1 MADQNASKQ
10 DANTGKCPV
19 AGGASPLGRISLTD
33 PEVVARP
40 QDFFRAMRTQD
51 PVFFDERIGMY
62 LVSRYEE
69 ILEVLRDPITYS
81 DKMGYEAM
89 YASGHFEEFRQ
100 ILERDGGGFFPDVI
114 KDDPPAHTR
123 VRRLM
128 EQAFTAHR
136 VAVLEPA
143 ITAVVADQIEKIA
156 LKAETGRV
164 VDCVHEFGNPVTIR
178 VICEQLGISQFNAD
192 KLERWSQAVT
202 AQLSGMQNR
211 ERMLENAK
219 QICELQTFL
228 IAEMKA
234 RQAQPREDMI
244 SHIVHA
250 KLEDGGMLT
259 FEEAVSLVRALIIA
273 GNDTTGT
280 AIGTLMFIL
289 ATQPNVAEALRDSAD
304 DERLMTRFVEEMLR
318 YAPPVQGLAKMTSRE
333 VELGGKKLP
342 PGAHILVMYA
352 SGNDDEKV
360 FECPRTFDMNR
371 KNLGKQMAFGVGV
384 HRCIGASLARMEI
397 KVAAREVIKRLDNF
411 KLMIPIEEITYMPT
425 VATHTIKALPLT
437 FTRRQ

>member
-1 MADQNASKQ
+1 MESQSEPKQ
-10 DANTGKCPV
+10 HGKAARCPV
-19 AGGASPLGRISLTD
+19 TGGASPLGKISLTD
-33 PEVVARP
+33 PHVVAQP
-40 QDFFRAMRTQD
+40 QDFYRAMRTQD

-62 LVSRYEE
+62 LVSRYQE

-89 YASGHFEEFRQ
+89 YASGHFEEFKQ
-100 ILERDGGGFFPDVI
+100 ILERDGGGFFSDAI

-123 VRRLM
+123 VRGLM
-128 EQAFTAHR
+128 EKAFTTHR

-143 ITAVVADQIEKIA
+143 ITAVVVDQIEKI
-156 LKAETGRV
+156 LGKAADGSA
-164 VDCVHEFGNPVTIR
+164 VDCVQEFGNPVTVR
-178 VICEQLGISQFNAD
+178 VICEQLGISQFNAN
-192 KLERWSQAVT
+192 KLARWSQAVT

-211 ERMLENAK
+211 ERMLENVK
-219 QICELQTFL
+219 YICELQNFL

-234 RQAQPREDMI
+234 RQAQPRDDMI
-244 SHIVHA
+244 SAIVHA
-250 KLEDGGMLT
+250 KLDDGGTLT
-259 FEEAVSLVRALIIA
+259 FAEAVSLVRALIIA

-289 ATQPNVAEALRDSAD
+289 ATQPDVAEKLRDSAD
-304 DERLMTRFVEEMLR
+304 DDRLLSRFVEEMLR

-342 PGAHILVMYA
+342 AGAHILVMYA
-352 SGNDDEKV
+352 SGNDDETV
-360 FECPRTFDMNR
+360 FECPRNFDMNR

-397 KVAAREVIKRLDNF
+397 KVTAREVIKRLANI
-411 KLMIPIEEITYMPT
+411 KLAIPIEEIDYLPT
-425 VATHTIKALPLT
+425 VATHTIRSLPLT
-437 FTRRQ
+437 FTRRT

>member
-1 MADQNASKQ
+1 MEIRNAPEQ
-10 DANTGKCPV
+10 EANAARCPV
-19 AGGASPLGRISLTD
+19 AGNASPLGRISLTD
-33 PEVVARP
+33 PAVVARP
-40 QDFFRAMRTQD
+40 QEFFRAMRTQD

-69 ILEVLRDPITYS
+69 VLEVLRDPIAYS

-89 YASGHFEEFRQ
+89 YASGNFEEFKQ
-100 ILERDGGGFFPDVI
+100 ILERDGGGFFPDAI

-128 EQAFTAHR
+128 ETAFTAHR
-136 VAVLEPA
+136 VAILEPA
-143 ITAVVADQIEKIA
+143 ITAVVVDQIEKILEKGA
-156 LKAETGRV
+156 NGRV
-164 VDCVHEFGNPVTIR
+164 VDCVHEFANPVTIR

-219 QICELQTFL
+219 QICELQNFL

-234 RQAQPREDMI
+234 REGRPREDMI
-244 SHIVHA
+244 SHIVNA
-250 KLEDGGMLT
+250 KLEDGGALT
-259 FEEAVSLVRALIIA
+259 FVEAVSLVRALIIA

-280 AIGTLMFIL
+280 AIGKLMFIL
-289 ATQPNVAEALRDSAD
+289 ATEPVVAQALRDAAD
-304 DERLMTRFVEEMLR
+304 DDRKLTRFVEEMLR
-318 YAPPVQGLAKMTSRE
+318 YAPPVTGLAKMTSRA
-333 VELGGKKLP
+333 VELGGRKLP
-342 PGAHILVMYA
+342 AGAHLLVMYA
-352 SGNDDEKV
+352 SANDDEKV
-360 FECPRTFDMNR
+360 FECPRTFDVNR
-371 KNLGKQMAFGVGV
+371 KNLGKQMAFGAGV

-411 KLMIPIEEITYMPT
+411 KLTIPVEEIVYLPT